1 MTAKEYLLQIKQWD
15 KSLKRKLEKLEKLKS
30 RSISTTVALGN
41 EGGTGV
47 HKQDTMED
55 AIIGYIELERE
66 LRNDMD
72 ELNQFKLQV
81 SEQLDQLDDAQEAE
95 TLFHRYIELMQWK
108 QVAKVMGVSLRSCY
122 TLNDS
127 GLENLEI
134 INRP

>member
-1 MTAKEYLLQIKQWD
+1 MTAKEYLLRIKQWD

-30 RSISTTVALGN
+30 RSTSTTVVLGN